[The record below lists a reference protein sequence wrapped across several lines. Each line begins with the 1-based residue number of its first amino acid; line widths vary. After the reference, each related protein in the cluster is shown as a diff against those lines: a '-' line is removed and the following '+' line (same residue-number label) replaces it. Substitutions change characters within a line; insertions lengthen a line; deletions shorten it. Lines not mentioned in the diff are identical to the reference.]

1 MMARSTD
8 TRTARE
14 LIQQLRGRGVTNA
27 EIARELQRDPR
38 MVRKV
43 LNGETPGTNY
53 VQTLRELADTGHAN
67 TVPARRRNKA
77 GEVVRVRANRKAGT
91 SSVAPADTGGRYTE
105 APQGGRYTST
115 SYGREGVRVHQVSIP
130 KGKKTK
136 GRSEATRDLLGMV
149 RSAARAQSKDT
160 QRRVKIT
167 LTFANGRQMEVKD
180 YNASTLLDR
189 MNKQGEKNALG
200 WLASQ
205 MSKRYTNLD
214 TAQQSITGVTLNVY
228 PTTCTDNS
236 SRNYKPRE
244 GN

>member
-1 MMARSTD
+1 M
-8 TRTARE
+8 
-14 LIQQLRGRGVTNA
+14 
-27 EIARELQRDPR
+27 
-38 MVRKV
+38 
-43 LNGETPGTNY
+43 
-53 VQTLRELADTGHAN
+53 
-67 TVPARRRNKA
+67 
-77 GEVVRVRANRKAGT
+77 
-91 SSVAPADTGGRYTE
+91 
-105 APQGGRYTST
+105 
-115 SYGREGVRVHQVSIP
+115 HQVSIP

-136 GRSEATRDLLGMV
+136 GRAEATRDLLGMV

-180 YNASTLLDR
+180 YNASTLLSR
-189 MNKQGEKNALG
+189 INAQGEKNALG

-228 PTTCTDNS
+228 PTTRTDNS